1 MKLIHRI
8 QLLMA
13 AICLVAL
20 LLFPGAM
27 GSLGWNRT
35 YQGEAMDALSPTSVV
50 QTGDGGYAIAISGF
64 LRRVDNVGYQGH
76 FTTSFDL
83 ELLKTN
89 SDGETQWKRSFDK
102 IEDPNHQTA
111 TIYPYSDRFLIVQTA
126 DQGFVIAANSQSEFW
141 LVKFDSQGNV
151 LWTKTYVQNIDYPS
165 NCRLNSIIQTADLG
179 FALAGSAATNE
190 GSNDF
195 WLLKVNSQGN
205 IQWSQTYNSGTY
217 TNINGDKY
225 PCEDEATS
233 VIQTRDGAYV
243 LVGSASLYRASTTS
257 LVYSTWIVK
266 TDNQGKQLWNKGLN
280 LINVNDYGRFII
292 ETYDGGFAVAGSE
305 NNNFC
310 LLKIDSNRQLQ
321 WSKIY
326 NDIETQIVC
335 GLVQLNDG
343 GYAMAGTAGNGASVT
358 YTMVL
363 LRLDSSGQTTWTRN
377 YHANQN
383 SITISN
389 DWAYGF
395 IRTADGGYAL
405 IGSTEFSSET
415 HKDVFLV
422 KTESLEEPPQ
432 TTTKTTTTT
441 LNPSNSEP
449 IDSLTPPPTDL
460 TPTPSTNSVT
470 SNTSPTQIPNEILMP
485 DLGKPEN
492 QILLIALAIAVTV
505 VLATVFLVRI
515 RRRPKR

>member
-1 MKLIHRI
+1 MKLISRL
-8 QLLMA
+8 QLFITV
-13 AICLVAL
+13 ICLVVL
-20 LLFPGAM
+20 LFFPGAL

-35 YQGEAMDALSPTSVV
+35 YQGEAMDLLYPTSVV

-64 LRRVDNVGYQGH
+64 LRRVDNIGYQGH
-76 FTTSFDL
+76 FTTSNDL

-89 SDGETQWKRSFDK
+89 SNGETQWKRSFDK

-111 TIYPYSDRFLIVQTA
+111 TIYPYSDRFIIVQTA
-126 DQGFVIAANSQSEFW
+126 DQGFAIAANSESEFW

-151 LWTKTYVQNIDYPS
+151 LWSKTYFQNIDYPS

-179 FALAGSAATNE
+179 FALAGSAVTSE

-205 IQWSQTYNSGTY
+205 VQWSQTYNSGTY
-217 TNINGDKY
+217 TTINGDQY

-257 LVYSTWIVK
+257 LVYATWIVK
-266 TDNQGKQLWNKGLN
+266 TDNQGKQLWNKGFD
-280 LINVNDYGRFII
+280 LINVNDNGRFIV
-292 ETYDGGFAVAGSE
+292 EANDGGFAIAGSE

-343 GYAMAGTAGNGASVT
+343 GYAIAGTAGNGASLT
-358 YTMVL
+358 YAMTL
-363 LRLDSSGQTTWTRN
+363 LRVDSSGQTTWTRN

-383 SITISN
+383 SITFSN

-405 IGSTEFSSET
+405 VGSTIFGSET
-415 HKDVFLV
+415 HQDVFLV

-432 TTTKTTTTT
+432 STTTTT
-441 LNPSNSEP
+441 TTTPNPSISEPSNSLKP
-449 IDSLTPPPTDL
+449 SPTGL
-460 TPTPSTNSVT
+460 
-470 SNTSPTQIPNEILMP
+470 SPTQSTHTQTPNASPTHVPNEITVP
-485 DLGKPEN
+485 DLTKIEN
-492 QILLIALAIAVTV
+492 QIILIALAIAITV
-505 VLATVFLVRI
+505 VLTIVVVRI
-515 RRRPKR
+515 RRRPKS